1 MVRPRGPKRDG
12 KKKGFYKRKAR
23 KACEFCIDRNLLL
36 GPDYKNVELLFKYT
50 NERGKIRPRRATGC
64 CARHQRK
71 VTTAIKRAREMA
83 LLAYTRD

>member
-1 MVRPRGPKRDG
+1 MVKPRGPKRDG

-23 KACEFCIDRNLLL
+23 KSCEFCIDKNT
-36 GPDYKNVELLFKYT
+36 GPDYKSVELLHKYV

-83 LLAYTRD
+83 LLAYSRD

>member
-1 MVRPRGPKRDG
+1 MPRPRGGRRDG
-12 KKKGFYKRKAR
+12 RKKGFYKRKAR
-23 KACEFCIDRNLLL
+23 KACEFCIDKNATM
-36 GPDYKNVELLFKYT
+36 DYKNVGLLTKYI

-83 LLAYTRD
+83 LIPYTYD